1 MKKIAPKI
9 NFNKKDFKRILFKIV
24 CFKRLLF
31 MVFFGAL
38 LIFTFNTIYKYTFL
52 NIKYIDYAGDDSFI
66 IIDGKIANVS
76 LSRILKNIEE
86 DKKRVKI
93 GISKEY
99 KNPFEFDYEI
109 EYDNNN
115 ENENYDGNIDRDD
128 LNNSENSG
136 DDRNS
141 EGDSVEPSEL

>member
-9 NFNKKDFKRILFKIV
+9 NFNKKDFKRVLFKIF

-93 GISKEY
+93 GINKEH
-99 KNPFEFDYEI
+99 KSPFEFEYEI
-109 EYDNNN
+109 EYDN
-115 ENENYDGNIDRDD
+115 ENEDYDENIDRDD
-128 LNNSENSG
+128 LDNSENSE
-136 DDRNS
+136 DDENS
-141 EGDSVEPSEL
+141 ESNDVAPFEL